1 LDPISPWSFSRG
13 FVWRKAFQILPSIL
27 ISEKGYQ
34 LAVCI
39 QRDILWFGNGIE
51 VGEERYRNPI
61 ILPNPIVA
69 ADHHTQLPRFTPTQ
83 KGWGSG
89 ADSCQIDCGMSR
101 TCKRAV
107 IAVWLFQKDCDVR
120 VRLVRKTQ
128 VK

>member
-13 FVWRKAFQILPSIL
+13 FVWRKAIQILPSIL
-27 ISEKGYQ
+27 ISQKGYQ

-39 QRDILWFGNGIE
+39 QGDILWFGNGIE
-51 VGEERYRNPI
+51 VGEEGYRNPI

-69 ADHHTQLPRFTPTQ
+69 ADHHPQLPRFALSQ
-83 KGWGSG
+83 KRGGSG
-89 ADSCQIDCGMSR
+89 ADASQVDCGMSR

-107 IAVWLFQKDCDVR
+107 IAVWLFQKDRDVR